1 MVVIA
6 ESIPSSNLML
16 PLVSIAHRCLEN
28 ITQPKQLMLNGDPV
42 ASGSPRSWFKR
53 TISLTTWYNVI
64 LHVHAVVMI
73 VMMQLLSLSLY
84 FFLEISS
91 KVHPPS
97 STSHLMI
104 ISCWCLMVLYG
115 FCVVVHECLAKQR
128 SSGASR
134 RAWNAAKWRHVL
146 FSMVLAVFLCFFHL
160 LVSCHFMFVFL
171 KFWAKFPWHHSFAHV
186 ARGYSEMHLF
196 KCWL

>member
-1 MVVIA
+1 
-6 ESIPSSNLML
+6 ML
-16 PLVSIAHRCLEN
+16 LKPFE
-28 ITQPKQLMLNGDPV
+28 
-42 ASGSPRSWFKR
+42 
-53 TISLTTWYNVI
+53 
-64 LHVHAVVMI
+64 
-73 VMMQLLSLSLY
+73 
-84 FFLEISS
+84 S
-91 KVHPPS
+91 KVP
-97 STSHLMI
+97 
-104 ISCWCLMVLYG
+104 
-115 FCVVVHECLAKQR
+115 KQR

-196 KCWL
+196 KCLMLVVVSLQWNGIFYPRNLLFFDLDFSHSSYIMLHGATAKWRFLVFFVFSLQRGAPFLMYGMVDSSFINNELCVCMCLNVFSAEYGIWEH

>member
-1 MVVIA
+1 
-6 ESIPSSNLML
+6 ML
-16 PLVSIAHRCLEN
+16 VCGICLKLIN
-28 ITQPKQLMLNGDPV
+28 QIIVDPRKRHQP
-42 ASGSPRSWFKR
+42 
-53 TISLTTWYNVI
+53 
-64 LHVHAVVMI
+64 H
-73 VMMQLLSLSLY
+73 
-84 FFLEISS
+84 FLG
-91 KVHPPS
+91 H
-97 STSHLMI
+97 
-104 ISCWCLMVLYG
+104 SCQNWEH
-115 FCVVVHECLAKQR
+115 VVVRRATPKIRLHLAADFGRNASMLCPTKGSYRILQNNVAVTNNETIWWWESTRTTYCIRLKKQR

-196 KCWL
+196 KCWW